1 MATNVGDH
9 IENVVLGGVKV
20 AMKPVKKVSTAVQN
34 LVSTLKEKYPNGF
47 EFDNVLEVTIAAM
60 RHLAIFNK
68 EMNGRQKKKMVV
80 DALILLLDETDSG
93 EYEKYEH
100 ILKYMLPTLIDGLI
114 DVEKGKLSINKR
126 LKKGCL
132 MCC

>member
-1 MATNVGDH
+1 MATNVGDQ
-9 IENVVLGGVKV
+9 IENVVLDGVKV

-47 EFDNVLEVTIAAM
+47 EFDNVLEVNIAAM

-114 DVEKGKLSINKR
+114 DVEKGKISINKR
-126 LKKGCL
+126 LKKVV
-132 MCC
+132 